1 VTIKEYVMKG
11 AEDVIKKD
19 FNSILIRNGFS
30 ANEFKLTIET
40 GSTYDPN
47 QIVAIQVWI
56 TIEKNAIKKK
66 YGLYNTD
73 WPNDFEIDLKSGYFN
88 N

>member
-1 VTIKEYVMKG
+1 MKG
-11 AEDVIKKD
+11 VEDVIKKD
-19 FNSILIRNGFS
+19 FNSILRRNGFS

-40 GSTYDPN
+40 GSRYEPN

-56 TIEKNAIKKK
+56 TIENNGVKKK
-66 YGLYNTD
+66 YGLYGND
-73 WPNDFEIDLKSGYFN
+73 WPNDFEIDLKNGYFN